1 MATIYQRPKSL
12 EDVPFHYCP
21 GCGHS
26 VVHKL
31 IGECIDE
38 LAILEK
44 TILVAPVGCA
54 VSAYNYFACDV
65 SEAAHGRAAAVA
77 TGIKRANPENIVI
90 SYQGDGDLASIGM
103 AETIHAANRG
113 EKICVIFINNNVYG
127 MTSGQMA
134 PTTLEGQKTTT
145 SPKGRNAADT
155 GYPIN
160 MCALISTLQAP
171 IYVVRTKVT
180 SAATIMKTKKYIKRA
195 LELQVQGKGYA
206 FVEILSNCNTN
217 WKMTP
222 LAANKWIDSTV
233 EQIFPLGVFVDKYKE
248 QA

>member
-1 MATIYQRPKSL
+1 MAVVYSRPRSI

-26 VVHKL
+26 IVHKL

-38 LAILEK
+38 LAILEN
-44 TILVAPVGCA
+44 TVLVAPVGCA
-54 VSAYNYFACDV
+54 VNAYNYFKCDTC
-65 SEAAHGRAAAVA
+65 EAAHGRAAAVA
-77 TGIKRANPENIVI
+77 TGLKRSLPDNIVI

-113 EKICVIFINNNVYG
+113 EKITIVFINNTIYG

-134 PTTLEGQKTTT
+134 PTTLIGQKTTT
-145 SPKGRNAADT
+145 STKGRNDSM
-155 GYPIN
+155 GFPID
-160 MCALISTLQAP
+160 MCKLISTLEAP
-171 IYVVRTKVT
+171 VYVVRSKVT
-180 SAATIMKTKKYIKRA
+180 SAASALKTKKHIKRA
-195 LELQVQGKGYA
+195 LTLQKEGKGYT

-222 LAANKWIDSTV
+222 LDSNKWIDSTV
-233 EQIFPLGVFVDKYKE
+233 EKVFPLGVFVDKFGE
-248 QA
+248 QK